1 MKLMATTIAVTKI
14 DIEVDG
20 VLITHTLIRER
31 GIRIDIEGVV
41 VMRTINEKARLD
53 VGQGQELR
61 IVERDETVNGIE
73 IVGRVVQSVNTHAQG
88 LRLPKEATAD
98 DTGKKNRLRQTK

>member
-1 MKLMATTIAVTKI
+1 MATTIAVTKI

-41 VMRTINEKARLD
+41 VMKTINGKARLD
-53 VGQGQELR
+53 VGQGQGLR
-61 IVERDETVNGIE
+61 IVERDETVNEIE
-73 IVGRVVQSVNTHAQG
+73 IVGRVVQNANTHAQG
-88 LRLPKEATAD
+88 LRPPREVTAN
-98 DTGKKNRLRQTK
+98 DTNDGKKNKPRRTK

>member
-1 MKLMATTIAVTKI
+1 MATTIAVTKI

-41 VMRTINEKARLD
+41 VMRTINGKARLD
-53 VGQGQELR
+53 VGQGRGLR
-61 IVERDETVNGIE
+61 IVERDETVNGTE
-73 IVGRVVQSVNTHAQG
+73 IVERVVQNANTHAQS
-88 LRLPKEATAD
+88 LRPPREVTVN
-98 DTGKKNRLRQTK
+98 DTGKKNKPRQTK